1 MAKMHTFAVTTPV
14 RPARFPNNSL
24 AYGADEQYFRRIAL
38 DRGGGYDTDMIADA
52 YRQQVGMTID
62 TLAGT
67 VWTSLLRRFAQAML
81 QGEVS

>member
-1 MAKMHTFAVTTPV
+1 
-14 RPARFPNNSL
+14 
-24 AYGADEQYFRRIAL
+24 
-38 DRGGGYDTDMIADA
+38 MIADA

-62 TLAGT
+62 TLSGD